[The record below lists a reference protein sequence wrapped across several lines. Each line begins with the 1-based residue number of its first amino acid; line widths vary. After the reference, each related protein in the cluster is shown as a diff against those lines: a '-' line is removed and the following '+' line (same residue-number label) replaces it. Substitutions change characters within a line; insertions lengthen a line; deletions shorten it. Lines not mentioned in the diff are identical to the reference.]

1 MYTFQARAVV
11 NGRGWECV
19 FQASD
24 ILDAMD
30 YVDTLLADQDY
41 SAVEIAGL

>member
-1 MYTFQARAVV
+1 MYTFQARAIV

-19 FQASD
+19 FQAKD

-30 YVDTLLADQDY
+30 YVNTLLAEQDY
-41 SAVEIAGL
+41 GDVEIANL